1 MLVTSNSSVLL
12 RVTHEDMDQ
21 DTVTEDI
28 SDSEFY
34 LSTLLR
40 CVLDT
45 VLTIYKQ
52 SADVA
57 F

>member
-1 MLVTSNSSVLL
+1 VTSNSSVLL